1 MHKID
6 GPGATEDNEFTEGNP
21 VTGTPPTQ
29 VTAKWLNSVQREVVA
44 VIEAAGLTLDE
55 EDDGQ
60 LLAAINILINNA
72 VNP

>member
-6 GPGATEDNEFTEGNP
+6 GAGATGTNEFTEGDP
-21 VTGTPPTQ
+21 VAAELPTQ
-29 VTAKWLNSVQREVVA
+29 VTAKWLNTMQREVVA
-44 VIEAAGLTLDE
+44 VVEAAGLTLDD

-60 LLAAINILINNA
+60 LLAAINILIDNA